1 MELLNCGIIC
11 YIAPPGILRAFRF
24 PILFL
29 WRVSGGFGAKGN
41 VTNNSTIP
49 QFHANFSFGPFGVPF
64 RSKCTFYQPK
74 GPKSQKEVRIREI
87 GNLKS
92 RLVPPTP
99 PQKCSMAVWQKPHT
113 AIAAWHIAFLPAGW
127 PETHTAMLHFSSSP
141 RPLQSY
147 VFVAFPPSVNCGIVE
162 LWNYLLQCP
171 PRNSQSFPTSK
182 LFSWEGLGGGWGQ
195 GQCNK

>member
-1 MELLNCGIIC
+1 MHLLPTQRAKIPERGQNPRNRKSEIQACAPH
-11 YIAPPGILRAFRF
+11 APPEMQHGSVAKTPHCNCSVAHCIYARRVAQTPHCHAAF
-24 PILFL
+24 
-29 WRVSGGFGAKGN
+29 
-41 VTNNSTIP
+41 
-49 QFHANFSFGPFGVPF
+49 
-64 RSKCTFYQPK
+64 
-74 GPKSQKEVRIREI
+74 
-87 GNLKS
+87 
-92 RLVPPTP
+92 LVPRAS